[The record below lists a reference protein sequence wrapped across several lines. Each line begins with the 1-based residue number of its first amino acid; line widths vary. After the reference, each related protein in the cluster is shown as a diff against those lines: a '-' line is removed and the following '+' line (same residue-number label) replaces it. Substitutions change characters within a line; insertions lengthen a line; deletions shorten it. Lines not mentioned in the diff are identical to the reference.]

1 MTDITTLL
9 TRIDAHIAK
18 TEAARSTVSK
28 KLFGS
33 GTRLDQIAGGANVT
47 YRVITAASEKLNQ
60 LEQGA

>member
-18 TEAARSTVSK
+18 TGAARSTVSK
-28 KLFGS
+28 KLFGG
-33 GTRLDQIAGGANVT
+33 GTRLDQIASGANVT
-47 YRVITAASEKLNQ
+47 YRVINVASEKLKQ